1 MNTPVN
7 LQHLEA
13 RLRQSE
19 FLETEAPL
27 NIDQLKG
34 LLRARFAAIDYDQ
47 AKQDVLPFIK
57 NSNKLAVWSRDF
69 FDQITENL
77 TGV

>member
-19 FLETEAPL
+19 FLEMEAPL
-27 NIDQLKG
+27 DIDQLKG
-34 LLRARFAAIDYDQ
+34 LLRARFSTIDYDQ

-57 NSNKLAVWSRDF
+57 DSNKLAVWSQDF
-69 FDQITENL
+69 FNQITEGL
-77 TGV
+77 TAE